1 MRIGFIVERLLQLVP
16 VLLGISLVVF
26 LMMELTPGDPV
37 DIMLGDQPA
46 TAEQRESLRRDMG
59 LDLPPVQRFVRFV
72 TNSVRGDFGRSFFH
86 RRPVAE
92 VIGERLP
99 ATIELT
105 IVAMTIAL
113 ALAIPL
119 GVLAAVRRGSL
130 IDKAATVVSLVGVS
144 MPGFWLGIMLILF
157 FAVQLGWM
165 PVSGRIDFEFEVP
178 RITGM
183 VLFDSLVQGRFS
195 AFLNA
200 LHHILMPAVTLG
212 LAMAALLMRVT
223 RSAMIEVLQQDYIVF
238 AEAKGL
244 SRARVLV
251 RHALRNALIPV
262 VTVAALETGYL
273 LGGNT
278 IVEMV
283 FGWPGLARVIVEGI
297 YSRDFPLVQAGVL
310 VIAVIYVTV
319 NFAADV
325 LYTLLNPRVKL

>member
-1 MRIGFIVERLLQLVP
+1 MRLGFIVERLLQLIP
-16 VLLGISLVVF
+16 VLIGISLVVF
-26 LMMELTPGDPV
+26 LMMALTPGDPV
-37 DIMLGDQPA
+37 EIMLGDQLA
-46 TAEQRESLRRDMG
+46 TAEQKESLRRDMG
-59 LDLPPVQRFVRFV
+59 LDLPAAERFVRFV
-72 TNSVRGDFGRSFFH
+72 KNALRGDFGRSFFH

-92 VIGERLP
+92 VIAERLP

-105 IVAMTIAL
+105 IVAMLIAL
-113 ALAIPL
+113 AVAIPL

-130 IDKAATVVSLVGVS
+130 IDKAATVISLIGVS
-144 MPGFWLGIMLILF
+144 MPGFWLGIMLILL
-157 FAVQLGWM
+157 FAVHLGWM
-165 PVSGRIDFEFEVP
+165 PVSGRIDYAFEVP

-183 VLFDSLVQGRFS
+183 ILFDSLVQGRYA

-223 RSAMIEVLQQDYIVF
+223 RTSMIEVLQQDYIVF

-251 RHALRNALIPV
+251 RHALKNALIPT

>member
-1 MRIGFIVERLLQLVP
+1 MRLGFIVERLLQLIP
-16 VLLGISLVVF
+16 VLIGISLVVF
-26 LMMELTPGDPV
+26 LMMALTPGDPV
-37 DIMLGDQPA
+37 EIMLGDQLA
-46 TAEQRESLRRDMG
+46 TAEQKESLRRDMG
-59 LDLPPVQRFVRFV
+59 LDLPAAERFVRFV
-72 TNSVRGDFGRSFFH
+72 KNALGGDFGRSFFH

-92 VIGERLP
+92 VIAERLP

-105 IVAMTIAL
+105 IVAMLIAL
-113 ALAIPL
+113 AVAIPL

-130 IDKAATVVSLVGVS
+130 IDKAATVISLVGVS
-144 MPGFWLGIMLILF
+144 MPGFWLGIMLILL
-157 FAVQLGWM
+157 FAVHLGWM
-165 PVSGRIDFEFEVP
+165 PVSGRIDYAFEVP

-183 VLFDSLVQGRFS
+183 ILFDSLVQGRYA

-223 RSAMIEVLQQDYIVF
+223 RTSMIEVLQQDYIVF

-251 RHALRNALIPV
+251 RHALKNALIPT

>member
-1 MRIGFIVERLLQLVP
+1 VRLGFIVERLLQLIP
-16 VLLGISLVVF
+16 VLIGISLVVF
-26 LMMELTPGDPV
+26 LMMALTPGDPV
-37 DIMLGDQPA
+37 EIMLGDQLA
-46 TAEQRESLRRDMG
+46 TAEQKESLRRDMG
-59 LDLPPVQRFVRFV
+59 LDLPAAERFIRFVK
-72 TNSVRGDFGRSFFH
+72 NALGGDFGRSFFH

-92 VIGERLP
+92 VIAERLP

-105 IVAMTIAL
+105 IVAMLIAL
-113 ALAIPL
+113 AVAIPL

-130 IDKAATVVSLVGVS
+130 IDKAATVISLVGVS
-144 MPGFWLGIMLILF
+144 MPGFWLGIMLILL
-157 FAVQLGWM
+157 FAVHLGWM
-165 PVSGRIDFEFEVP
+165 PVSGRIDYAFEVP

-183 VLFDSLVQGRFS
+183 ILFDSLVQGRYA

-223 RSAMIEVLQQDYIVF
+223 RTSMIEVLQQDYIVF

-251 RHALRNALIPV
+251 RHALKNALIPT

>member
-1 MRIGFIVERLLQLVP
+1 VRLGFIVERLLQLIP
-16 VLLGISLVVF
+16 VLIGISLVVF
-26 LMMELTPGDPV
+26 LMMTLTPGDPV
-37 DIMLGDQPA
+37 EIMLGDQLA
-46 TAEQRESLRRDMG
+46 TAEQKESLRRDMG
-59 LDLPPVQRFVRFV
+59 LDLPAAERFIRFVK
-72 TNSVRGDFGRSFFH
+72 NSLSGDFGRSFFH

-92 VIGERLP
+92 VIAERLP

-105 IVAMTIAL
+105 IVAMLIAL
-113 ALAIPL
+113 AVAIPL

-130 IDKAATVVSLVGVS
+130 IDKAATVISLVGVS
-144 MPGFWLGIMLILF
+144 MPGFWLGIMLILL
-157 FAVQLGWM
+157 FAVHLGWM
-165 PVSGRIDFEFEVP
+165 PVSGRIDYAFEVP

-183 VLFDSLVQGRFS
+183 ILFDSLVQGRYA

-200 LHHILMPAVTLG
+200 LHHIIMPAVTLG

-223 RSAMIEVLQQDYIVF
+223 RTSMIEVLQQDYIVF

-251 RHALRNALIPV
+251 RHALKNALIPT

>member
-1 MRIGFIVERLLQLVP
+1 VRLGFIVERLLQLIP
-16 VLLGISLVVF
+16 VLIGISLVVF
-26 LMMELTPGDPV
+26 LMMALTPGDPV
-37 DIMLGDQPA
+37 EIMLGDQLA
-46 TAEQRESLRRDMG
+46 TAEQKESLRRDMG
-59 LDLPPVQRFVRFV
+59 LDLPAAERFVRFV
-72 TNSVRGDFGRSFFH
+72 KNALGGDFGRSFFH

-92 VIGERLP
+92 VIAERLP

-105 IVAMTIAL
+105 IVAMLIAL
-113 ALAIPL
+113 AVAIPL

-130 IDKAATVVSLVGVS
+130 IDKAATVISLVGVS
-144 MPGFWLGIMLILF
+144 MPGFWLGIMLILL
-157 FAVQLGWM
+157 FAVHLGWM
-165 PVSGRIDFEFEVP
+165 PVSGRIDYAFEVP

-183 VLFDSLVQGRFS
+183 ILFDSLVQGRYA

-223 RSAMIEVLQQDYIVF
+223 RTSMIEVLQQDYIVF

-251 RHALRNALIPV
+251 RHALKNALIPT

>member
-1 MRIGFIVERLLQLVP
+1 MRLGFIVERLLQLIP
-16 VLLGISLVVF
+16 VLIGISLVVF
-26 LMMELTPGDPV
+26 LMMALTPGDPV
-37 DIMLGDQPA
+37 EIMLGDQLA
-46 TAEQRESLRRDMG
+46 TAEQKESLRRDMG
-59 LDLPPVQRFVRFV
+59 LDLPVAERFARFVK
-72 TNSVRGDFGRSFFH
+72 NALGGDFGRSFFH

-92 VIGERLP
+92 VIAERLP

-105 IVAMTIAL
+105 IVAMLIAL
-113 ALAIPL
+113 AVAIPL

-130 IDKAATVVSLVGVS
+130 IDKAATVISLVGVS
-144 MPGFWLGIMLILF
+144 MPGFWLGIMLILL
-157 FAVQLGWM
+157 FAVHLGWM
-165 PVSGRIDFEFEVP
+165 PVSGRIDYAFEVP

-183 VLFDSLVQGRFS
+183 ILFDSLVQGRYA

-223 RSAMIEVLQQDYIVF
+223 RTSMIEVLQQDYIVF

-251 RHALRNALIPV
+251 RHALKNALIPT

-297 YSRDFPLVQAGVL
+297 YSRDYPLVQAGVL

>member
-1 MRIGFIVERLLQLVP
+1 VRLGFIVERLLQLIP
-16 VLLGISLVVF
+16 VLIGISLVVF
-26 LMMELTPGDPV
+26 LMMALTPGDPV
-37 DIMLGDQPA
+37 EIMLGDQLA
-46 TAEQRESLRRDMG
+46 TAEQKESLRRDMG
-59 LDLPPVQRFVRFV
+59 LDLPAAERFVRFV
-72 TNSVRGDFGRSFFH
+72 KNALGGDFGRSFFH

-92 VIGERLP
+92 VIAERLP

-105 IVAMTIAL
+105 IVAMLIAL
-113 ALAIPL
+113 AVAIPL

-130 IDKAATVVSLVGVS
+130 IDKAATVISLIGVS
-144 MPGFWLGIMLILF
+144 MPGFWLGIMLILL
-157 FAVQLGWM
+157 FAVHLGWM
-165 PVSGRIDFEFEVP
+165 PVSGRIDYAFEVP

-183 VLFDSLVQGRFS
+183 ILFDSLVQGRYA

-223 RSAMIEVLQQDYIVF
+223 RTSMIEVLQQDYIVF

-251 RHALRNALIPV
+251 RHALKNALIPT

>member
-1 MRIGFIVERLLQLVP
+1 
-16 VLLGISLVVF
+16 
-26 LMMELTPGDPV
+26 
-37 DIMLGDQPA
+37 
-46 TAEQRESLRRDMG
+46 
-59 LDLPPVQRFVRFV
+59 
-72 TNSVRGDFGRSFFH
+72 
-86 RRPVAE
+86 
-92 VIGERLP
+92 VIAERLP

-105 IVAMTIAL
+105 IAAMLIAL
-113 ALAIPL
+113 AVAIPL

-130 IDKAATVVSLVGVS
+130 IDKAATVISLVGVS
-144 MPGFWLGIMLILF
+144 MPGFWLGIMLILL
-157 FAVQLGWM
+157 FAVHLGWM
-165 PVSGRIDFEFEVP
+165 PVSGRIDYAFEVP

-183 VLFDSLVQGRFS
+183 ILFDSLVQGRYA

-223 RSAMIEVLQQDYIVF
+223 RTSMIEVLQQDYIVF

-251 RHALRNALIPV
+251 RHALKNALIPT

>member
-1 MRIGFIVERLLQLVP
+1 MRLGFIVERLLQLIP
-16 VLLGISLVVF
+16 VLIGISLVVF
-26 LMMELTPGDPV
+26 LMMALTPGDPV
-37 DIMLGDQPA
+37 EIMLGDQLA
-46 TAEQRESLRRDMG
+46 TAEQKESLRRDMG
-59 LDLPPVQRFVRFV
+59 LDLPAAERFVRFV
-72 TNSVRGDFGRSFFH
+72 KNALGGDFGRSFFH

-92 VIGERLP
+92 VIAERLP

-105 IVAMTIAL
+105 IVAMLIAL
-113 ALAIPL
+113 AVAIPL

-130 IDKAATVVSLVGVS
+130 IDKAATVISLIGVS
-144 MPGFWLGIMLILF
+144 MPGFWLGIMLILL
-157 FAVQLGWM
+157 FAVHLGWM
-165 PVSGRIDFEFEVP
+165 PVSGRIDYAFEVP

-183 VLFDSLVQGRFS
+183 ILFDSLIQGRYG

-223 RSAMIEVLQQDYIVF
+223 RTSMIEVLQQDYIVF

-251 RHALRNALIPV
+251 RHALKNALIPT